1 MLSRQSNLV
10 TFHTGIYHREKRGK
24 VREKRLKVFQSFLLL
39 CFLLSFFLFPLSSA
53 FAQDDAPPALTLEQ
67 ALGFAPNVDADVI
80 SARTDVA
87 AAERDLQRVSGD
99 PLALRLEKLQAEQKL
114 ASEQDS
120 LDTAL
125 VANRLDVTDKFFAAL
140 EADETLANALKQQQ
154 IATATLEA
162 QQIRFEAGAITQIDL
177 SNAQND
183 AVEAERTVRDAQ
195 NTRNLA
201 YSQLGSVVGQSVTA
215 LTPYEAEAPQL
226 AALEQ
231 IQGDST
237 TKNTQLKSLQ
247 RNVELARTQLEITD
261 NAFSSRSQIDSARDA
276 LTNAE
281 LTLSDYQN
289 SLGLTIESSYN
300 SVLAA
305 QASYDNALESF
316 RTSGDDLTAQ
326 KTRLDA
332 GSISPIAYQQSEL
345 AHAQNQAALNTA
357 KHQLFL
363 AHIRLEQAGL
373 GQTVSTQ

>member
-1 MLSRQSNLV
+1 MSCVVSPINSRRQKAEGRTQKAKRVFPLLPLSLSV
-10 TFHTGIYHREKRGK
+10 
-24 VREKRLKVFQSFLLL
+24 
-39 CFLLSFFLFPLSSA
+39 FLLSSFLFSLASV
-53 FAQDDAPPALTLEQ
+53 FAQETQEAPPALTLEE
-67 ALGFAPNVDADVI
+67 ALSLAPNVDADVI

-87 AAERDLQRVSGD
+87 AAQRDLDRVNND
-99 PLALRLEKLQAEQKL
+99 PLSLRLEKLQAEQKL

-125 VANRLDVTDKFFAAL
+125 LANRLDVTDKFFAAL
-140 EADETLANALKQQQ
+140 EADESLANAQKQQQ
-154 IATATLEA
+154 IANATLEA

-183 AVEAERTVRDAQ
+183 AVEAERAVRDAQ

-201 YSQLGSVVGQSVTA
+201 YSQLGSVIGESVTA
-215 LTPYEAEAPQL
+215 LTPYEAEPPQL
-226 AALEQ
+226 APLEQ
-231 IQGDST
+231 IQSEAM
-237 TKNTQLKSLQ
+237 TKNTQLKSLR

-261 NAFSSRSQIDSARDA
+261 NAFSSRSQIDSAKDA
-276 LTNAE
+276 LADAE
-281 LTLSDYQN
+281 LTLSDYES

-305 QASYDNALESF
+305 QASYENALETA
-316 RTSGDDLTAQ
+316 RTSNDDLAAQ

-345 AHAQNQAALNTA
+345 SHAQNVAALNRA

-363 AHIRLEQAGL
+363 AHVRLEQAVL
-373 GQTVSTQ
+373 GQTVTQTQQ